1 MKCIPR
7 MSKEEIEEAATV
19 YITLPKSLFGEVID
33 GYVLKANGAGMRLAG
48 IQDGD
53 YLLFDSSVEVKSGDI
68 VDATVNSDHMCR
80 RYIFRDGKHI
90 FRREDGLTCDVI
102 PDYFIIHGVMISLI
116 RNYRRSE
123 YTGDPDI

>member
-1 MKCIPR
+1 MYGYAT
-7 MSKEEIEEAATV
+7 EEGYMGNVNGEFILFVSDEE
-19 YITLPKSLFGEVID
+19 Y
-33 GYVLKANGAGMRLAG
+33 R
-48 IQDGD
+48 D

-102 PDYFIIHGVMISLI
+102 PDDFIIHGVMISLI